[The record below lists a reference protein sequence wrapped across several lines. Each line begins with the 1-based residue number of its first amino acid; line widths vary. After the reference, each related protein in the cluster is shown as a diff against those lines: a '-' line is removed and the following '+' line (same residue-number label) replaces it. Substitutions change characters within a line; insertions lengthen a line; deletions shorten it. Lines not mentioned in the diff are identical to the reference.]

1 MSVCQ
6 GHRLST
12 WLDDSQL
19 QRIIGYNKNWLS
31 LRCGRNFDPD
41 AQWGNENQRIF
52 CNGTSQTG
60 FETSRKNETQA
71 FSFELRHVF
80 ATDFFKKWV
89 KLARTRNSK
98 QYTIESKETALNYHQ
113 YFLALEGVEHLQRIK
128 NDVGIQVCPI
138 CVCEVDKDDD
148 VANFFCQKNSSES
161 IETSADGMVHKLHGH
176 CLDEGLKRGM
186 KSFESLKCRQEGF
199 YLQYYCYFYLY
210 HFSVDSN
217 KLYHSKSILIVSDW
231 DEDPKGLRSQCRLL
245 VKGASPQ
252 G

>member
-1 MSVCQ
+1 MKIRRSSPVNCANTKNLSKRTVCQ

-148 VANFFCQKNSSES
+148 VAFFFAKR
-161 IETSADGMVHKLHGH
+161 TVVRALRHLLMVW
-176 CLDEGLKRGM
+176 CM
-186 KSFESLKCRQEGF
+186 NCM
-199 YLQYYCYFYLY
+199 
-210 HFSVDSN
+210 V
-217 KLYHSKSILIVSDW
+217 I
-231 DEDPKGLRSQCRLL
+231 
-245 VKGASPQ
+245 A
-252 G
+252 